1 MLGIKNKFRT
11 MLRID
16 EIQVW
21 LNEKEEKLDL
31 YDKYHNKR
39 KLSKYFLFVALF
51 DVILMFGLSIS
62 LSWYDSWQ
70 NTAYFDFYLVH
81 IFFDVSIILLLVF
94 FVVGMYFLFSSSVI
108 FESKNAG
115 EYLDG
120 LASFSEVKIYSE
132 IQQHLIAVDKLIQQ
146 LKDGKKWKNDE
157 HNGQEERT

>member
-1 MLGIKNKFRT
+1 M
-11 MLRID
+11 
-16 EIQVW
+16 V
-21 LNEKEEKLDL
+21 
-31 YDKYHNKR
+31 
-39 KLSKYFLFVALF
+39 F
-51 DVILMFGLSIS
+51 DVLI
-62 LSWYDSWQ
+62 
-70 NTAYFDFYLVH
+70 T
-81 IFFDVSIILLLVF
+81 LLLVF